1 MQNYLSFDSKLGK
14 IYISGDEKCVKG
26 VWFAEQKFFPK
37 PELLGEESDNNPIL
51 TKAKEEILQYLSG
64 KITHFDVP
72 LCPKGTDFRLLIWD
86 ILQSIQYG
94 KTMTYGEIAA
104 IAAQKMNRKTMSAQ
118 AVGNAVGHNPIS
130 ILIPC
135 HRVVGSDGSLT
146 GYAGGIARKAALLAL
161 ETGVNSNG

>member
-1 MQNYLSFDSKLGK
+1 MQNYLSFDSNLGK

-37 PELLGEESDNNPIL
+37 PELLGEESDNPIL

-86 ILQSIQYG
+86 ILQSIPYG

-161 ETGVNSNG
+161 ETNDNSND